1 MTFLRLSVVAVRLGL
16 VAMSVFAMLGC
27 DPSRTAA
34 AKPADGAKGAA
45 EPVVIRFSEPG
56 NAGVFAYARREGILE
71 RELAKVNAKIEWVPA
86 AGAFSA
92 NFEAM
97 NSGAIN
103 ASGAA
108 VSPIVGALS
117 HNLKFKIFT
126 VSDAAALKQ
135 SGIISPPGS
144 AIKRVEDLVGKRV
157 AVNLAAHGDYM
168 LLRAL
173 QLRGIPAEKVTRV
186 PIQPPDAAA
195 AFGSG
200 KIDAW
205 STFGVFFTTAVKNGA
220 NVLAYASEL
229 ESDDVGVTSANVDVL
244 ERGPEAFQVLLR
256 VVQELT
262 HKAHEEPEKFQ
273 NVFTDKGP
281 TAVSGDNLRLAIE
294 ETRVAPIPRV
304 PTPADRERVARVAK
318 LLFENKSID
327 RQISVDQLVFDIDEA
342 AQRKA
347 RPK

>member
-1 MTFLRLSVVAVRLGL
+1 MAFDRLSLHAARAVLAAVSL
-16 VAMSVFAMLGC
+16 LTALGC
-27 DPSRTAA
+27 NQSRTAD
-34 AKPADGAKGAA
+34 AKPAADA
-45 EPVVIRFSEPG
+45 EPVVIRFSDPG
-56 NAGVFAYARREGILE
+56 NAGVFAYARREGILD
-71 RELAKVNAKIEWVPA
+71 RELAKVNAKIVWVPA

-108 VSPIVGALS
+108 VSPIIGALS
-117 HNLKFKIFT
+117 HNLKFKIFAI
-126 VSDAAALKQ
+126 SDAAALRQ
-135 SGIISPPGS
+135 SGIISPSGS
-144 AIKRVEDLVGKRV
+144 SIRRVEDLIGKRV
-157 AVNLAAHGDYM
+157 AVNHAAHGDYM

-186 PIQPPDAAA
+186 AIQPPDAAA
-195 AFGSG
+195 AFATG

-229 ESDDVGVTSANVDVL
+229 ESDDVGVTSANLDVL
-244 ERGPEAFQVLLR
+244 QRGPEAFQVLLR

-262 HKAHEEPEKFQ
+262 RKANAEPDKFQ

-281 TAVSGDNLRLAIE
+281 TAVFGDNLRLAIE
-294 ETRVAPIPRV
+294 EMQVAPAPRV
-304 PTPADRERVARVAK
+304 PTAADRERVGRVSK
-318 LLFENKSID
+318 LLFDNKSID
-327 RQISVDQLVFDIDEA
+327 REISVDQLVFDIDEA
-342 AQRKA
+342 AQAKKA
-347 RPK
+347 RVQ